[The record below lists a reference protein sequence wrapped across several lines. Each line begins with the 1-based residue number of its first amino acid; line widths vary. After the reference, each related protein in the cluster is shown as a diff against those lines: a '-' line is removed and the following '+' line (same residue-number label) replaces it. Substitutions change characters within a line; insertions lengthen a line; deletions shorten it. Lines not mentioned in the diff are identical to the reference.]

1 MTERTPSAVRFGVR
15 LVIAA
20 LDRTTHSS
28 RLSPRSRP
36 HTKIMAQQIASDDES
51 WMDVEFMDS
60 CATDSDPTV
69 RLEDVRAAL
78 AKIGGS
84 MDSAIDETRG
94 EW

>member
-1 MTERTPSAVRFGVR
+1 MLVEFVVTPLGGTVLWPVKVMVSV
-15 LVIAA
+15 
-20 LDRTTHSS
+20 
-28 RLSPRSRP
+28 PE
-36 HTKIMAQQIASDDES
+36 DES

-60 CATDSDPTV
+60 CATDSDPAI

>member
-1 MTERTPSAVRFGVR
+1 MVSVSE
-15 LVIAA
+15 
-20 LDRTTHSS
+20 
-28 RLSPRSRP
+28 
-36 HTKIMAQQIASDDES
+36 DES
-51 WMDVEFMDS
+51 WMDLAFMDS
-60 CATDSDPTV
+60 CATDSDSSI

>member
-1 MTERTPSAVRFGVR
+1 MVSVP
-15 LVIAA
+15 
-20 LDRTTHSS
+20 
-28 RLSPRSRP
+28 
-36 HTKIMAQQIASDDES
+36 DDER
-51 WMDVEFMDS
+51 WMDVELMDS
-60 CATDSDPTV
+60 CASDSAPTI

>member
-1 MTERTPSAVRFGVR
+1 MT
-15 LVIAA
+15 
-20 LDRTTHSS
+20 
-28 RLSPRSRP
+28 
-36 HTKIMAQQIASDDES
+36 QQIDAVFEHGILRPLQPLRLAEQAKVTVMVSVPEDES

-60 CATDSDPTV
+60 CASDSDPAI

-78 AKIGGS
+78 AKIGSS

>member
-1 MTERTPSAVRFGVR
+1 M
-15 LVIAA
+15 
-20 LDRTTHSS
+20 
-28 RLSPRSRP
+28 
-36 HTKIMAQQIASDDES
+36 KIVAQQIASDDES

-60 CATDSDPTV
+60 CANDSDPTI